1 MRASARTLALLL
13 GASFATQIASAQVQ
27 PFRQTPAR
35 PATAARQMVRE
46 PQAPPPENYETHAA
60 HALEAARANEGSLYA
75 FLREMPKGADLHN
88 HDVGAVYAESWVKWA
103 AQSNLCVDSKT
114 MTLSKA
120 PCTTG
125 QVEAKSALTDPV
137 LYRQMLDE
145 FSMRGARHGGPGTFA
160 GHDHFFDTFF
170 KFFAAADGHMG
181 QVYAEALE
189 HAADSH
195 VQYLELMSTP
205 DNGAAIGLGSQ
216 LTWNNAVPPEQ
227 NFAAMRKTL
236 MNGGMNQ
243 AVAEARK
250 NLDAWEAQR
259 DSALGCNQADP
270 LLRRAAC
277 DVKSRYIYVAL
288 RAFTPEQVFA
298 QLLMGFELSQKD
310 KRVVG
315 VNMAQA
321 EDWLVPMRDF
331 RLHMRMLDYLKQQY
345 PDVHITLHAGEL
357 APGIVPP
364 EGMRFHIRES
374 ILRGHAERIGHGV
387 DVLYEDDPNGLLSLM
402 AKRDVLVEVCLT
414 SNDGILGVR
423 GKQHP
428 LNAYLKAGVHV
439 ALATDDEG
447 VSRSDMTREY
457 MHAVHDQQLEYPTL
471 KRMAR
476 NSVEHSFL
484 PGQSLWSDPHRFTP
498 VHECSL
504 TGTPSP
510 ACQKLLAASE
520 KAREEWKLEKA
531 FVDFETKFKEDPKHS
546 E

>member
-1 MRASARTLALLL
+1 MRAGALTLALLI
-13 GASFATQIASAQVQ
+13 GAGFTTQVAWAQVQ

-35 PATAARQMVRE
+35 PATAARQMNRE
-46 PQAPPPENYETHAA
+46 PQTAPPENYEA
-60 HALEAARANEGSLYA
+60 HATRAFEAARGSEATLYA
-75 FLREMPKGADLHN
+75 FLRDMPKGADLHN
-88 HDVGAVYAESWVKWA
+88 HDVGAVYAESWVRWA

-114 MTLSKA
+114 TTLSNA

-125 QVEAKSALTDPV
+125 QVLAKTALSDPT
-137 LYRQMLDE
+137 LYRQMLDA
-145 FSMRGARHGGPGTFA
+145 FSMRGARHSGPDTFSA
-160 GHDHFFDTFF
+160 HDHFFDTFL
-170 KFFAAADGHMG
+170 KFFAAQDGHMG
-181 QVYAEALE
+181 EIYAEVLE

-195 VQYLELMSTP
+195 VQYVELMTTP
-205 DNGAAIGLGSQ
+205 DEGAAIGLGSK
-216 LTWNNAVPPEQ
+216 LAWNNGLLPEQ
-227 NFAAMRKTL
+227 NFAAMHKSL
-236 MNGGMNQ
+236 MDGGLND
-243 AVAEARK
+243 AVSRARK
-250 NLDAWEAQR
+250 NLDTWEAQR
-259 DSALGCNQADP
+259 DATLGCRQADP
-270 LLRRAAC
+270 QLRQPAC
-277 DVKSRYIYVAL
+277 EVKSRYLYVAL

-298 QLLMGFELSQKD
+298 QLLLGFELAQKD

-364 EGMRFHIRES
+364 EGMRFHIREA

-387 DVLYEDDPNGLLSLM
+387 DVLYEDDPNGLLALM
-402 AKRDVLVEVCLT
+402 ARRDILVEVCLT

-428 LNAYLKAGVHV
+428 LNAYLHAGVHV

-457 MHAVHDQQLEYPTL
+457 VRAAHDQQIEYPML

-476 NSVEHSFL
+476 NSLEHSFL
-484 PGQSLWSDPHRFTP
+484 PGQSLWSDPRKFIPSHDCNPGST
-498 VHECSL
+498 V
-504 TGTPSP
+504 SP
-510 ACQKLLAASE
+510 ACQKLITASE

-531 FVDFETKFKEDPKHS
+531 LADFEAKFKEEGKHS

>member
-1 MRASARTLALLL
+1 MPASARTLALLL
-13 GASFATQIASAQVQ
+13 GASLSTQIAWAQVQ
-27 PFRQTPAR
+27 PFRQSPAR
-35 PATAARQMVRE
+35 PATAARQMTRE
-46 PQAPPPENYETHAA
+46 PQTPPPENYEAHAA
-60 HALEAARANEGSLYA
+60 RALETARANEANLYS
-75 FLREMPKGADLHN
+75 FLREMPKGGDLHN
-88 HDVGAVYAESWVKWA
+88 HDVGAVYAESWIKWA
-103 AQSNLCVDSKT
+103 AQSNLCVDSKS
-114 MTLSKA
+114 MALSKA

-125 QVEAKSALTDPV
+125 QVEATTAMTDPV
-137 LYRQMLDE
+137 LYREMLDA
-145 FSMRGARHGGPGTFA
+145 FSMRGARHGAPGTFG

-181 QVYAEALE
+181 EVYAEVLE
-189 HAADSH
+189 HAADSR
-195 VQYLELMSTP
+195 VQYVELMTTP
-205 DNGAAIGLGSQ
+205 DNGTAIGLGSK
-216 LTWNNAVPPEQ
+216 LSWNQAVPPEQ
-227 NFAAMRKTL
+227 NFAAMRKSL
-236 MNGGMNQ
+236 MDSGMNE
-243 AVAEARK
+243 AVAQARK

-259 DSALGCNQADP
+259 DTTLGCRQTDP
-270 LLRRAAC
+270 QLRHPGC
-277 DVKSRYIYVAL
+277 EVKSRYIYVAL

-298 QLLMGFELSQKD
+298 QLLMGFELAQKD

-357 APGIVPP
+357 APGVVPP

-374 ILRGHAERIGHGV
+374 ILRGHAERIGHGD
-387 DVLYEDDPNGLLSLM
+387 DVLYEDDPNGLLALM
-402 AKRDVLVEVCLT
+402 AKRDILVEVCLT
-414 SNDGILGVR
+414 SNDVILGVR

-428 LNAYLKAGVHV
+428 LNTYLRAGVHV

-457 MHAVHDQQLEYPTL
+457 VRAVHDQQIEYPML

-476 NSVEHSFL
+476 NSLEHSFL
-484 PGQSLWSDPHRFTP
+484 PGQSLWSDPHHFTP
-498 VHECSL
+498 VRECNL
-504 TGTPSP
+504 GGTPAQ

-531 FVDFETKFKEDPKHS
+531 FSDFEAKFKEEPKHS
-546 E
+546 D